1 MRETERLLNDRDVM
15 NLVRLAWSDEKCK
28 FEALSAFERFAF
40 ICENPELFVGN
51 RSLALL
57 LSAIRCDTGERMNP
71 CRHLPLDRE
80 RTKALWQ
87 GIFTLDNKPNRESE
101 PDGDNSFEYEDFLI
115 EKCTELYRRSN
126 ENPLNAVSV
135 EDMLLTIKNEKKS
148 FPEDTERMAEMLVE
162 RCKNSGANLLLVDF
176 RDREYIRPDAYH
188 AEQIYK
194 DFTSDE
200 NYKNINE
207 ILTLSVWLL
216 CRAMMK
222 SELSPCIYIN
232 NSEGLKITLD
242 LLTRLKI
249 ARGLALCIEPKRLD
263 CHVQCEIAALAAKY
277 PQSIRVR
284 LLSDTTEQDFVRS
297 AHTILHTLPI
307 GMFW

>member
-87 GIFTLDNKPNRESE
+87 GIFTLDKKPNCESE

-222 SELSPCIYIN
+222 SELSPCIYLK

-263 CHVQCEIAALAAKY
+263 CHVQSEIAALAAKY

-284 LLSDTTEQDFVRS
+284 LLSDTTEQDFVKS
-297 AHTILHTLPI
+297 TNIILNTLPI